1 MLIIKPIQ
9 EKDRQRLY
17 AELCSVG
24 YKEDAF
30 AYSADVDDK
39 PAGICQFA
47 IKGESGYIYDLENAR
62 GTTDED
68 ALFIMGRAVLNFVNL
83 CGCHDAYADAETPLL
98 RRIGFR
104 NRDGKVMM
112 KLDGFFEA
120 PCEAEKKLDGA

>member
-9 EKDRQRLY
+9 EKERQRLY
-17 AELCSVG
+17 AELCGVE
-24 YKEDAF
+24 YREDAF

-47 IKGESGYIYDLENAR
+47 IKGESGYIYDIENAR
-62 GTTDED
+62 GVDDGD

-83 CGCHDAYADAETPLL
+83 CGCHDACAEKETPLL

-104 NRDGKVMM
+104 TKDGTVKMT
-112 KLDGFFEA
+112 LDGFFEA
-120 PCEAEKKLDGA
+120 PCEAEKKLDGI